1 MVRLN
6 LALTF
11 VVGVKLFVKLI
22 GAVISLPVFLE
33 VVVYPL
39 KRQLGSDFI
48 SIVAAVVTIA
58 AVLVRATS

>member
-11 VVGVKLFVKLI
+11 VVEVKLFVKLI
-22 GAVISLPVFLE
+22 GAVISLPVFFE

-39 KRQLGSDFI
+39 ERQLGSDFI
-48 SIVAAVVTIA
+48 SIVAAFVAIA
-58 AVLVRATS
+58 AVLVRAKS